1 MAIVKR
7 ENRDESTS
15 RSPERRPH
23 DKSGVAKYEDAR
35 MDRGDGS
42 LPRDSRRADE
52 HRLGKYEDARMS
64 HREESSRSPEYAD
77 RKSDRSAD
85 RHADRH
91 PSASGSQVVVVK
103 QEAEAMNWHQEASV
117 AQRTPSTVSADAHGH
132 PADAHHHERDAYSH
146 SAGAYAHEP
155 DAYGAYDHA
164 AVTRV
169 KSEATTVG
177 YHGGAPSTVDYNHAP
192 ASLHEMKVIPMEVVD
207 GSGRGGSGNSGSG
220 NSVDRRERLPDQRES
235 EDENDRKSSRKKCAS
250 LVFSR
255 RQ

>member
-1 MAIVKR
+1 MNYRALRHLSSAALFIYVHVHR
-7 ENRDESTS
+7 VQTS
-15 RSPERRPH
+15 NANCLINI
-23 DKSGVAKYEDAR
+23 G
-35 MDRGDGS
+35 
-42 LPRDSRRADE
+42 
-52 HRLGKYEDARMS
+52 
-64 HREESSRSPEYAD
+64 
-77 RKSDRSAD
+77 
-85 RHADRH
+85 
-91 PSASGSQVVVVK
+91 QK
-103 QEAEAMNWHQEASV
+103 QTRIGYIHLS
-117 AQRTPSTVSADAHGH
+117 H

-146 SAGAYAHEP
+146 SAGAYAHGP

-207 GSGRGGSGNSGSG
+207 GSGSGNSGSG
-220 NSVDRRERLPDQRES
+220 NSVDRRERQPDQRES